1 MSVRRRHREALCCV
15 DGDLCFSTEMAGSV
29 ITRTNAGVFEAT
41 G

>member
-29 ITRTNAGVFEAT
+29 ITNERWGF
-41 G
+41 